1 MASSIVKHSE
11 YDIEKMTFNPLANP
25 KKKTLQSILLPSYD
39 GGRGPLIQLPSIDLD
54 MYGIP
59 SKCDFYKE
67 DYQRLFLKLPLN
79 QKNPETK
86 ELTEQFFK
94 KLDEKLS
101 TEAFQDNVLGGKKNK
116 YTYQPIVRT
125 TLGENGESNPDKHPY
140 IKLKLLTDFPSNAIR
155 TAVIEQC
162 DDGAKFLKTDTE
174 TLSDFEKYFH
184 LRGNLK
190 CIIAPVKFWIH
201 PTNAN
206 EAQYGLTFKLIK
218 VLVKLPLERNLKVN
232 SEERDI
238 DFLDSDSD

>member
-86 ELTEQFFK
+86 ELTEHFLRNWMKNLAQKRFK
-94 KLDEKLS
+94 
-101 TEAFQDNVLGGKKNK
+101 
-116 YTYQPIVRT
+116 T
-125 TLGENGESNPDKHPY
+125 T
-140 IKLKLLTDFPSNAIR
+140 
-155 TAVIEQC
+155 C
-162 DDGAKFLKTDTE
+162 
-174 TLSDFEKYFH
+174 
-184 LRGNLK
+184 
-190 CIIAPVKFWIH
+190 
-201 PTNAN
+201 
-206 EAQYGLTFKLIK
+206 
-218 VLVKLPLERNLKVN
+218 
-232 SEERDI
+232 
-238 DFLDSDSD
+238 